1 MKKYFVSILIFLAL
15 ILPVRAQEFQAW
27 VKGLEGRGIKVSA
40 GIWELG
46 SGGLPG
52 KLLEGYQTNLGL
64 IPASTTK
71 VISTYAI
78 LRSMKPNTVVE
89 TDLWGTLA
97 GDTVTGDLVLKGAG
111 DPFLTS
117 ERLWLMAKELRG
129 RGIVRVL
136 GRIRLDQSA
145 FDTQR
150 YGTGW
155 ENTSASTT
163 PPILPLSV
171 NFNRDDKG
179 QILRD
184 PEPLAVETITRI
196 FRETG
201 LQILGQP
208 SNGGEL
214 TKLLAFPSPPLRTL
228 VQEINK
234 YSNNFMIEMLVK
246 RLGDGSWA
254 KGIQRIQ
261 IFYKDFLD
269 LDANQIFITDGSGL
283 SKENRLSART
293 LVTVLR
299 SAWNDFEVGPEFVAS
314 LKIIGG
320 EPWELSVKDPNLARR
335 IRCKTGHLAGVNS
348 VCGYLQTLD
357 GKLKVFAIIL
367 NGNAQNDD
375 VWSMVSHWAN

>member
-1 MKKYFVSILIFLAL
+1 MQKRFIAVLMFMTMM
-15 ILPVRAQEFQAW
+15 LPAPAQEFRRW
-27 VKGLEGRGIKVSA
+27 IKGLEGRGIKVSA
-40 GIWELG
+40 GIWDLG
-46 SGGLPG
+46 SG
-52 KLLEGYQTNLGL
+52 KLLEGNQTTLAL
-64 IPASTTK
+64 VPASTTK
-71 VISTYAI
+71 VITTYA
-78 LRSMKPNTVVE
+78 LLKTMKPNTVVE
-89 TDLWGTLA
+89 TELWGTLA
-97 GDTVTGDLVLKGAG
+97 GDTVAGDLVFKGAG

-117 ERLWLMAKELRG
+117 ERLWLMAQDLKG
-129 RGIVRVL
+129 RGILRVL

-155 ENTSASTT
+155 ENTTASTT

-179 QILRD
+179 QILHD
-184 PEPLAVETITRI
+184 PEPLAVDTITRI

-208 SNGGEL
+208 AKEGEM

-228 VQEINK
+228 VQDINK
-234 YSNNFMIEMLVK
+234 YSNNFMVEMLVK
-246 RLGDGSWA
+246 RFGDGTWP

-261 IFYKDFLD
+261 AFYKDSLD
-269 LDANQIFITDGSGL
+269 LESSQIAITDGSGL
-283 SKENRLSART
+283 SKENRLSTRT
-293 LVTVLR
+293 LATVLR
-299 SAWNDFEVGPEFVAS
+299 TAWNDYEVGPEFVAS

-335 IRCKTGHLAGVNS
+335 IRCKTGHLTGVNS

-357 GKLKVFAIIL
+357 GKLRVFAIIL
-367 NGNAQNDD
+367 NGNARNED
-375 VWSMVSHWAN
+375 VWSMVSSWAN